1 MLLQI
6 NIQNFALIEKL
17 TVTFEKGFNILS
29 GETGAG
35 KSILIDA
42 INCVLGGKSSRGFIR
57 TGTEKAFVEAVFTI
71 ENDKTEA
78 VLNEMD
84 VEHDDLVIISR
95 EMFKSGKSIAKV
107 NGKSVL
113 VSQLKDI
120 SVTLI
125 DIHGQHE
132 NQNLLEVSNHIFYL
146 DNFGEENILWQ
157 IEKYSVLY
165 KEIIDIDKKIKEL
178 KITDGENGKI
188 SDFLKYQINEIDKAS
203 LKIGEDDELEEKF
216 SVISNSENISKIFSE
231 ASEILYDGTE
241 NSKSIYDLLGYV
253 VNKLRTVE
261 GKSEKI
267 KCIADSLE
275 GIYYNTQEIVQDIRD
290 IKDNI
295 SFDEKELEYINSRL
309 FQIDNYKKKYGK
321 TIEEI
326 FKYKEEIEKK
336 YDEYIN
342 REEIIKNLELK
353 KNKVFEKLIFEAKKL
368 HEIRIK
374 LAKGLETKV
383 KNELNYVGLEKS
395 TFKIDVNFDEK
406 SVGNI
411 GADKVQFLISTN
423 PGEPLKSLEKVVSG
437 GELSRIML
445 AIKTV
450 FVDKDKVPSVIFD
463 EIDTGISGRIAQSVA
478 EKMYTIS
485 TKHQVFCVTHLAQIA
500 CMSDIHFWVSKNTKN
515 EKTYTDV
522 RRINEDEKKKVL
534 ALMIGG
540 TEVTKITIEHATEM
554 IEMAEKR
561 KKQITQIV

>member
-6 NIQNFALIEKL
+6 SIQNFALIEKL
-17 TVTFEKGFNILS
+17 TVTFDKGFNILS

-42 INCVLGGKSSRGFIR
+42 INYVLGGKSSRGFIR
-57 TGTEKAFVEAVFTI
+57 TGTEKAYVEAVFTI
-71 ENDKTEA
+71 ENDKTELA
-78 VLNEMD
+78 LKEMD
-84 VEHDDLVIISR
+84 IEYDDLVIISR
-95 EMFKSGKSIAKV
+95 EVFRSGKSIAKV
-107 NGKSVL
+107 NGKSIL
-113 VSQLKDI
+113 VSKLKSI
-120 SVTLI
+120 SDTLI

-132 NQNLLEVSNHIFYL
+132 NQNLLEVSNHILYL
-146 DNFGEENILWQ
+146 DNFGEENILKQ
-157 IEKYSVLY
+157 IENYSVLY
-165 KEIIDIDKKIKEL
+165 KEVMDIDKKIKEL
-178 KITDGENGKI
+178 KVSDDQNGKI
-188 SDFLKYQINEIDKAS
+188 SDFLKYQIDEIDKAN
-203 LKIGEDDELEEKF
+203 LKIGEDEELEEKF

-231 ASEILYDGTE
+231 ASEILYDGTD
-241 NSKSIYDLLGYV
+241 NSKSIYDLLGYIV
-253 VNKLRTVE
+253 SRFRSIE

-267 KCIADSLE
+267 KNIADSLE
-275 GIYYNTQEIVQDIRD
+275 GFYYSTQEIVQDIRD

-295 SFDEKELEYINSRL
+295 SFDEKELEYVNSRL

-326 FKYKEEIEKK
+326 FKYKEEIQNR
-336 YDEYIN
+336 YSEYIN
-342 REEIIKNLELK
+342 REAIIKDLELK
-353 KNKVFEKLIFEAKKL
+353 KNKIFEKLIYEAGRL
-368 HEIRIK
+368 HEMRVE
-374 LAKGLETKV
+374 LAKILEVKV
-383 KNELNYVGLEKS
+383 KNELDYVGLEKS
-395 TFKIDVNFDEK
+395 VFKIDVNFDK
-406 SVGNI
+406 NSIGSI

-478 EKMYTIS
+478 EKMYIIS

-500 CMSDIHFWVSKNTKN
+500 CMSDIHFLVSKNTEN
-515 EKTYTDV
+515 GKTYTDV
-522 RRINEDEKKKVL
+522 KRIDKDEKKKVL

-540 TEVTKITIEHATEM
+540 TEVTRITIEHAAEM

-561 KKQITQIV
+561 KKQITQIK

>member
-6 NIQNFALIEKL
+6 NIENFALIEKL

-71 ENDKTEA
+71 ENDKTELA
-78 VLNEMD
+78 LNEMD
-84 VEHDDLVIISR
+84 VECDDLVIISR

-107 NGKSVL
+107 NGKAIL
-113 VSQLKDI
+113 VSQLKNI
-120 SVTLI
+120 SDTLI

-146 DNFGEENILWQ
+146 DNFGEENIFNQ

-165 KEIIDIDKKIKEL
+165 KEITDIDKKIKEL
-178 KITDGENGKI
+178 KISDGENGKI
-188 SDFLKYQINEIDKAS
+188 SDFLKYQIDEIDKAN
-203 LKIGEDDELEEKF
+203 LKMGEDEELEEKF

-241 NSKSIYDLLGYV
+241 NSKSIYDLLGYI

-267 KCIADSLE
+267 KNIADSLE
-275 GIYYNTQEIVQDIRD
+275 GVYYNTQEIVQDIRD

-295 SFDEKELEYINSRL
+295 SFDEKELEYVNSRL

-353 KNKVFEKLIFEAKKL
+353 KDKVFEKLIFEAEKL
-368 HEIRIK
+368 HQIRNK
-374 LAKGLETKV
+374 LAKNLEIKV
-383 KNELNYVGLEKS
+383 KNELNYIGLEKS
-395 TFKIDVNFDEK
+395 TFKIDVSFDK
-406 SVGNI
+406 NSIGNI

-522 RRINEDEKKKVL
+522 RRISKDEKKKVL

-540 TEVTKITIEHATEM
+540 TEVTKITIEHAAEM

-561 KKQITQIV
+561 KKQITQIK

>member
-17 TVTFEKGFNILS
+17 TVNFDKGFNILS

-42 INCVLGGKSSRGFIR
+42 INYVLGGKSSRGFIR

-71 ENDKTEA
+71 ENDKTESA
-78 VLNEMD
+78 LKAMD
-84 VEHDDLVIISR
+84 VEYDDLVIISR

-107 NGKSVL
+107 NGKAIL
-113 VSQLKDI
+113 VSQLKNI
-120 SVTLI
+120 SDTLI

-146 DNFGEENILWQ
+146 DNFGEENVLKQ

-165 KEIIDIDKKIKEL
+165 KEITDIDKKIKEL
-178 KITDGENGKI
+178 KISDGENGKI
-188 SDFLKYQINEIDKAS
+188 SDFLKYQIDEIDKAN
-203 LKIGEDDELEEKF
+203 LKMGEDEELEEKF

-241 NSKSIYDLLGYV
+241 NSKSIYDLLGYI
-253 VNKLRTVE
+253 VNKFRTVE

-267 KCIADSLE
+267 KNIADSLE
-275 GIYYNTQEIVQDIRD
+275 GIYYSTQEIVQDIKD

-295 SFDEKELEYINSRL
+295 SFDEKELEYVNSRL

-321 TIEEI
+321 SIEEI

-342 REEIIKNLELK
+342 REDIIKNLELK
-353 KNKVFEKLIFEAKKL
+353 KNKVFEKLIFEAEKL
-368 HEIRIK
+368 HEIRTK
-374 LAKGLETKV
+374 LAKDLEVKV

-395 TFKIDVNFDEK
+395 TFKIDVSFDKK
-406 SVGNI
+406 SIGNI
-411 GADKVQFLISTN
+411 GADRVQFLISTN

-522 RRINEDEKKKVL
+522 RRISKDEKRKVL

-540 TEVTKITIEHATEM
+540 TEVTKITIEHAAEM
-554 IEMAEKR
+554 IEMAEQR
-561 KKQITQIV
+561 KKQITQIE

>member
-6 NIQNFALIEKL
+6 NIENFALIEKL
-17 TVTFEKGFNILS
+17 TVTFDKGFNILS

-42 INCVLGGKSSRGFIR
+42 INYVLGGKSSRGFIR

-71 ENDKTEA
+71 ENDKTELA
-78 VLNEMD
+78 LKEMD
-84 VEHDDLVIISR
+84 IEFDDLVIISR
-95 EMFKSGKSIAKV
+95 EMFKSGKNIAKV
-107 NGKSVL
+107 NGKSLL
-113 VSQLKDI
+113 VSKLKSI
-120 SVTLI
+120 SDTLI

-146 DNFGEENILWQ
+146 DNFGEQDVLNQ
-157 IEKYSVLY
+157 IEKYSTFY

-178 KITDGENGKI
+178 KISDSENGKI
-188 SDFLKYQINEIDKAS
+188 SDFLKYQIDEIDKAG
-203 LKIGEDDELEEKF
+203 LKMGEDKELEEKF

-231 ASEILYDGTE
+231 ASEILYDGTD
-241 NSKSIYDLLGYV
+241 NSKSIYDLLGYIV
-253 VNKLRTVE
+253 SRFRTVE

-267 KCIADSLE
+267 KSIANSLE
-275 GIYYNTQEIVQDIRD
+275 EIYYATQEIVQDIKD
-290 IKDNI
+290 IKDSI

-326 FKYKEEIEKK
+326 FKYKKEIENK

-342 REEIIKNLELK
+342 REEIIKKLALK
-353 KNKVFEKLIFEAKKL
+353 KNKIFEKLIFEAEKL
-368 HEIRIK
+368 HKMRVK
-374 LAKGLETKV
+374 VAKDLEVKV

-395 TFKIDVNFDEK
+395 IFKIDVKFDENNI
-406 SVGNI
+406 GNI

-478 EKMYTIS
+478 EKMYIIS

-500 CMSDIHFWVSKNTKN
+500 CMSDIHFLVSKNTQN

-522 RRINEDEKKKVL
+522 KRIDENEKKKVL

-540 TEVTKITIEHATEM
+540 TEVTKITMEHASEM

-561 KKQITQIV
+561 KKQLSK

>member
-78 VLNEMD
+78 ALNEMD
-84 VEHDDLVIISR
+84 VEYDDLVIISR
-95 EMFKSGKSIAKV
+95 EMFKSGKNIAKV
-107 NGKSVL
+107 NGKAVL
-113 VSQLKDI
+113 VSQLKNI
-120 SVTLI
+120 SDTLI

-146 DNFGEENILWQ
+146 DNFGEENIFNQ

-165 KEIIDIDKKIKEL
+165 KEIMDIDKKIKEL
-178 KITDGENGKI
+178 KISDGENGKI
-188 SDFLKYQINEIDKAS
+188 SDFLKYQIDEIDKAN
-203 LKIGEDDELEEKF
+203 LKMGEDEELEEKF

-241 NSKSIYDLLGYV
+241 NSKSIYDLLGYI

-267 KCIADSLE
+267 KNIADSLE
-275 GIYYNTQEIVQDIRD
+275 GIYYTTQEIVQDIRD

-295 SFDEKELEYINSRL
+295 SFDEKELEYVNSRL

-368 HEIRIK
+368 HEMRVK
-374 LAKGLETKV
+374 LASDLEIKV
-383 KNELNYVGLEKS
+383 KNELDYVGLEKS
-395 TFKIDVNFDEK
+395 TFKIDVSFDEK
-406 SVGNI
+406 SIGNI

-500 CMSDIHFWVSKNTKN
+500 CMSDIHFWVSKNTKDD
-515 EKTYTDV
+515 KTYTDV
-522 RRINEDEKKKVL
+522 RQISKDEKKKVL

-540 TEVTKITIEHATEM
+540 TEVTKITIEHAAEM

-561 KKQITQIV
+561 KKQITQIE

>member
-120 SVTLI
+120 SDTLI

-146 DNFGEENILWQ
+146 DNFGEENILGQ

-178 KITDGENGKI
+178 KIADGENGKI
-188 SDFLKYQINEIDKAS
+188 SDFLKYQINEIDKAG

-267 KCIADSLE
+267 KSIADSLE

-374 LAKGLETKV
+374 LASDLETKV

-423 PGEPLKSLEKVVSG
+423 LGEPLKSLEKVVSG

-540 TEVTKITIEHATEM
+540 TEVTKITIEHAAEM

-561 KKQITQIV
+561 KKQITQVQ

>member
-42 INCVLGGKSSRGFIR
+42 INYVLGGKSSRGFIR
-57 TGTEKAFVEAVFTI
+57 TGAEKAFVEAVFTI
-71 ENDKTEA
+71 ENDKTELA
-78 VLNEMD
+78 LNEMD
-84 VEHDDLVIISR
+84 VEYDDLVIISR
-95 EMFKSGKSIAKV
+95 EMFRSGKSIAKV
-107 NGKSVL
+107 NGKAIL
-113 VSQLKDI
+113 VSQLKNVSD
-120 SVTLI
+120 TLI

-146 DNFGEENILWQ
+146 DNFGGKNVLKQ

-165 KEIIDIDKKIKEL
+165 NEIIDIDKKIKGL
-178 KITDGENGKI
+178 KISDGDNGKI
-188 SDFLKYQINEIDKAS
+188 SDFLKYQIDEIDKAN
-203 LKIGEDDELEEKF
+203 LKIGEDEELEEKF

-241 NSKSIYDLLGYV
+241 NSKSIYDLLGYI

-261 GKSEKI
+261 GKIEKI
-267 KCIADSLE
+267 KNIADSLE
-275 GIYYNTQEIVQDIRD
+275 GIYYSTQEIVQDIKD

-295 SFDEKELEYINSRL
+295 SFDEKELEYVNSRL
-309 FQIDNYKKKYGK
+309 FEIDNYKKKYGK
-321 TIEEI
+321 SIEEI

-342 REEIIKNLELK
+342 REDIIKNLELK
-353 KNKVFEKLIFEAKKL
+353 RNKVLEKLIFEAKKL
-368 HEIRIK
+368 HEMRVRI
-374 LAKGLETKV
+374 AEDLEVKV

-395 TFKIDVNFDEK
+395 TFKIDVSFDNK
-406 SVGNI
+406 SIGNI

-522 RRINEDEKKKVL
+522 RRINKDEKRKVL

-540 TEVTKITIEHATEM
+540 TEVTKITMEHAEEM

-561 KKQITQIV
+561 KKQIAQI

>member
-17 TVTFEKGFNILS
+17 TVTFDKGFNILS

-57 TGTEKAFVEAVFTI
+57 TGTDRAFVEAVFTI
-71 ENDKTEA
+71 ENEKTEA
-78 VLNEMD
+78 VLKEMD
-84 VEHDDLVIISR
+84 IECDDLVIISR

-107 NGKSVL
+107 NGKSIL
-113 VSQLKDI
+113 VSRLK
-120 SVTLI
+120 SVSDTLI

-146 DNFGEENILWQ
+146 DNFGEEDILNQ
-157 IEKYSVLY
+157 IEKYSEFY
-165 KEIIDIDKKIKEL
+165 KEMMDIDKKIKDL
-178 KITDGENGKI
+178 KVSDDKNGKI
-188 SDFLKYQINEIDKAS
+188 SDFLRYQIDEIEKAN
-203 LKIGEDDELEEKF
+203 LKIGEDEELEEKF
-216 SVISNSENISKIFSE
+216 SVISNSENISKIFAE
-231 ASEILYDGTE
+231 ASEILYDGTD
-241 NSKSIYDLLGYV
+241 NNKSIYDLLGYI
-253 VNKLRTVE
+253 VNKLRSVE

-267 KCIADSLE
+267 KNIADSLE
-275 GIYYNTQEIVQDIRD
+275 GIYYNTQEIVQDIKD
-290 IKDNI
+290 IKDNV

-309 FQIDNYKKKYGK
+309 FQIDSYKKKYGK

-326 FKYKEEIEKK
+326 FKYKEEIQNK

-342 REEIIKNLELK
+342 REEIIKNLEAK
-353 KNKVFEKLIFEAKKL
+353 KNKVLEKLILEAEKL
-368 HEIRIK
+368 HEMR
-374 LAKGLETKV
+374 TKV
-383 KNELNYVGLEKS
+383 AKDLEIKVKSELNYIGLEKS
-395 TFKIDVNFDEK
+395 IFKIDVSFDK
-406 SVGNI
+406 NSIGSL

-500 CMSDIHFWVSKNTKN
+500 CMSDIHFWVSKNTQN
-515 EKTYTDV
+515 GKTYTNV
-522 RRINEDEKKKVL
+522 KRINEDEKKKVL

-540 TEVTKITIEHATEM
+540 TEVTRITVEHAAEM
-554 IEMAEKR
+554 IQIAEKR
-561 KKQITQIV
+561 KKQLLK